1 MTKIV
6 AVVGRPNVGKS
17 TFFNQLAGRRI
28 SITFNKPGVTRDRIY
43 ADVEW
48 CGSFFTVIDTGGI
61 ELKSEDTMWK
71 HIREQANLAVEIAD
85 AVIFICDGKEGIMP
99 DDYAIA
105 EILRSTGKPI
115 VLAVNKLDNPWDNAY
130 DYYQLGLGE
139 PFAVSA
145 EHGTGIGDVLD
156 EVVKGLGDCS
166 ESSDKESG
174 LKIAVVGKPNAGKS
188 SLVNK
193 LIGVDRSIVSDI
205 AGTTRDTIDS
215 KFVYNGKTYTIIDTA
230 GIRKKSSVDDDIEY
244 YSVVR
249 ALATVRRADVALL
262 VVDSESG
269 LSEQDV
275 KIAGYIH
282 DQGKPSVIVM
292 NKWDLIEKDTNT
304 VNKFDKK
311 LKENLKFM
319 EYFKSVYVSALTGKR
334 VDKILDE
341 VETVYEN
348 ASRRIATGV
357 LNDVISDILSVNEP
371 PSKNGRKL
379 KIYYVTEP
387 TANPPTFVFFV
398 NDATLMHFSYLRYL
412 ENGLRNAF
420 DFTGTPIKLQL
431 KNRSDGAQDPK

>member
-1 MTKIV
+1 
-6 AVVGRPNVGKS
+6 
-17 TFFNQLAGRRI
+17 
-28 SITFNKPGVTRDRIY
+28 
-43 ADVEW
+43 
-48 CGSFFTVIDTGGI
+48 
-61 ELKSEDTMWK
+61 
-71 HIREQANLAVEIAD
+71 
-85 AVIFICDGKEGIMP
+85 
-99 DDYAIA
+99 
-105 EILRSTGKPI
+105 
-115 VLAVNKLDNPWDNAY
+115 
-130 DYYQLGLGE
+130 
-139 PFAVSA
+139 
-145 EHGTGIGDVLD
+145 
-156 EVVKGLGDCS
+156 
-166 ESSDKESG
+166 
-174 LKIAVVGKPNAGKS
+174 
-188 SLVNK
+188 
-193 LIGVDRSIVSDI
+193 
-205 AGTTRDTIDS
+205 
-215 KFVYNGKTYTIIDTA
+215 
-230 GIRKKSSVDDDIEY
+230 
-244 YSVVR
+244 
-249 ALATVRRADVALL
+249 
-262 VVDSESG
+262 
-269 LSEQDV
+269 
-275 KIAGYIH
+275 
-282 DQGKPSVIVM
+282 M